1 MLKKW
6 KKCFGKRKVFG
17 DLLIELSKSFDC
29 LNHTLLTARLNAY
42 TFNNPVLRLIND
54 YLSNIKQRIKLDNTH
69 ITWIETVF
77 GNTEGS
83 ILRHLLISINKN
95 TTVKIGEY
103 DIESSECEKLLGV
116 KLDWKLKFNDH
127 ISDICKKNWLKTRC
141 FRQNC
146 TIYRIIQKT

>member
-42 TFNNPVLRLIND
+42 TFNNPVLHLIHD
-54 YLSNIKQRIKLDNTH
+54 YLSNIKQRIKFDNTH
-69 ITWIETVF
+69 ITWTETVF

-83 ILRHLLISINKN
+83 ILRPLLFNIFLADLFFIISN
-95 TTVKIGEY
+95 TDIARYRTKIHHM
-103 DIESSECEKLLGV
+103 LLRIT
-116 KLDWKLKFNDH
+116 L
-127 ISDICKKNWLKTRC
+127 
-141 FRQNC
+141 
-146 TIYRIIQKT
+146 TILSNY

>member
-29 LNHTLLTARLNAY
+29 LNHTLLTARLNAC

-83 ILRHLLISINKN
+83 ILRPLLFNIFLADLFFIISN
-95 TTVKIGEY
+95 TDIARYRMKIHHM
-103 DIESSECEKLLGV
+103 LLWIT
-116 KLDWKLKFNDH
+116 L
-127 ISDICKKNWLKTRC
+127 
-141 FRQNC
+141 
-146 TIYRIIQKT
+146 TILSNY

>member
-42 TFNNPVLRLIND
+42 TFNNPVLRLIHD
-54 YLSNIKQRIKLDNTH
+54 YLSNIKQRIKFDNTH

-83 ILRHLLISINKN
+83 ILRPLLFNIFLADLFFIISN
-95 TTVKIGEY
+95 TDIARFRMKIHHM
-103 DIESSECEKLLGV
+103 LLQIT
-116 KLDWKLKFNDH
+116 L
-127 ISDICKKNWLKTRC
+127 
-141 FRQNC
+141 
-146 TIYRIIQKT
+146 TILSNY

>member
-83 ILRHLLISINKN
+83 ILRPLLFNIFLADLFFIISN
-95 TTVKIGEY
+95 TDIARYRMKIHHM
-103 DIESSECEKLLGV
+103 LLWIT
-116 KLDWKLKFNDH
+116 L
-127 ISDICKKNWLKTRC
+127 
-141 FRQNC
+141 
-146 TIYRIIQKT
+146 TILSNY